1 MLMLELHALRA
12 ELQSTL
18 DRLGVDTA
26 GSDDDT
32 SSTNL
37 LERPTAPETTETR
50 RNSRRSNRRQP
61 ITRWNRRQLT
71 QELAAVSQRR
81 QELEMQLQ
89 REMDRERQESYT
101 QERDQESQNTRRTA
115 WQAAITELQQQRED
129 IMRQMQ
135 QDTAADAAER
145 EQVEAVQVSQQV
157 YENSNLGPSPPLAEN
172 NESAAQYSIGGVV
185 TLEPLS
191 SSQRLQL
198 SGSTSLLRPVA
209 AAPAPAQVPTTV
221 PPSLLDGYPRFR
233 TTPDALNDV
242 FSLQLKFAETM
253 LKLEKSVQM
262 RDKLL
267 HHGVT
272 TLPKQR
278 NREERRQVRYR
289 GGRRRRAESG
299 SNSDTSVRRRR
310 ESHSSESF
318 SSSMYS
324 FSSLDSTPH
333 RDQIVRVRYPNFGVS
348 RATTAETLAPS
359 SSGVDNSPSSQ
370 ATEAVDG
377 LKSTESPSTIDE
389 SREIR
394 DDLGGIPDGEEE
406 ATRKT
411 PTSGSSVTTPTTG
424 SDQKS
429 NTSLSKQ
436 VRFGD
441 DAYSTPV
448 LARKFN
454 FDGPS
459 IDEDD
464 YEEKDEEVAESV
476 LSFLDGSSV
485 TSAELNDA
493 SFLRAFDQFR
503 RELNVSRQSFVVQS
517 PVVPSIS
524 RKLFQ
529 EQNEDHGDTVEA
541 TVALEDG
548 HFAAF
553 PELDGLTVEELQEHH
568 KLLCLDIQAESAQLV
583 LNIGAKQSVNST
595 SQDVEQTK
603 ARLLE
608 LRNKLIAVDSQLS
621 AASISRTIHK

>member
-37 LERPTAPETTETR
+37 LERPTAPETTET
-50 RNSRRSNRRQP
+50 Q
-61 ITRWNRRQLT
+61 
-71 QELAAVSQRR
+71 
-81 QELEMQLQ
+81 
-89 REMDRERQESYT
+89 
-101 QERDQESQNTRRTA
+101 
-115 WQAAITELQQQRED
+115 LQQQRED

-209 AAPAPAQVPTTV
+209 AAPAPAQVPTT
-221 PPSLLDGYPRFR
+221 
-233 TTPDALNDV
+233 
-242 FSLQLKFAETM
+242 LKFAETM

-278 NREERRQVRYR
+278 NREERRQVHYR

-299 SNSDTSVRRRR
+299 SNSDTS
-310 ESHSSESF
+310 
-318 SSSMYS
+318 
-324 FSSLDSTPH
+324 
-333 RDQIVRVRYPNFGVS
+333 
-348 RATTAETLAPS
+348 
-359 SSGVDNSPSSQ
+359 

-377 LKSTESPSTIDE
+377 LKSTESPK
-389 SREIR
+389 
-394 DDLGGIPDGEEE
+394 

-517 PVVPSIS
+517 PH
-524 RKLFQ
+524 FQ
-529 EQNEDHGDTVEA
+529 SLMV
-541 TVALEDG
+541 
-548 HFAAF
+548 
-553 PELDGLTVEELQEHH
+553 
-568 KLLCLDIQAESAQLV
+568 
-583 LNIGAKQSVNST
+583 
-595 SQDVEQTK
+595 
-603 ARLLE
+603 
-608 LRNKLIAVDSQLS
+608 
-621 AASISRTIHK
+621 

>member
-32 SSTNL
+32 SPTNL
-37 LERPTAPETTETR
+37 LERPTALETTETR

-101 QERDQESQNTRRTA
+101 QERDQESQNSRRTA

-145 EQVEAVQVSQQV
+145 EQVEAVQVSQQA
-157 YENSNLGPSPPLAEN
+157 YENSNQGPSPPLAEN
-172 NESAAQYSIGGVV
+172 NESVAQYSIGGVV

-209 AAPAPAQVPTTV
+209 AAPAPAHVPTTV

-278 NREERRQVRYR
+278 NREERRQVHYR

-299 SNSDTSVRRRR
+299 SNSDTS
-310 ESHSSESF
+310 
-318 SSSMYS
+318 
-324 FSSLDSTPH
+324 
-333 RDQIVRVRYPNFGVS
+333 RYPNFGVS
-348 RATTAETLAPS
+348 SATTAETLAPS

-429 NTSLSKQ
+429 NVSLSKQ

-464 YEEKDEEVAESV
+464 YEEKDEEVTESV

-503 RELNVSRQSFVVQS
+503 RELNVSRHSFVVQS

-541 TVALEDG
+541 TVAVEDG

-553 PELDGLTVEELQEHH
+553 PELDGLTVEALQEHH

-595 SQDVEQTK
+595 PQDVEQTK
-603 ARLLE
+603 ARLLA
-608 LRNKLIAVDSQLS
+608 LRNKLKAVDSQLS
-621 AASISRTIHK
+621 AASISRTIHGSATYSDH